1 MFCLTLS
8 RKQYLSNHSHTHS
21 GVKHLIEQYNC
32 CNFDARHGGKEWELV
47 EALVE
52 LKAMIERI
60 SPIDH
65 PNEDLEI
72 ARRVQVLLATIGARL
87 PRIKYLDFMSTFKQR
102 LSSKHAL
109 SDGMIESTIETVR

>member
-1 MFCLTLS
+1 
-8 RKQYLSNHSHTHS
+8 
-21 GVKHLIEQYNC
+21 
-32 CNFDARHGGKEWELV
+32 
-47 EALVE
+47 
-52 LKAMIERI
+52 MIERI

-65 PNEDLEI
+65 PNKDLEI

-109 SDGMIESTIETVR
+109 SDGMIESTIETVCDLFLILCRFLSFSLSLSLSLFFFFFVYQHTHTHTTTTISGH